1 MVGMRQ
7 ERIGVVRDQADHM
20 NGETSTDTRAEGT
33 AKRATRFAQNFEALL
48 ANISKV
54 IKGKDDA
61 IRMALVC
68 LLAEGHL
75 LVEDVPGVGKT
86 TLAKAIAGSIDG
98 SWQRIQFTPDLL
110 PSDVTGVQIY
120 NRASNEFVFH
130 PGGVFAN
137 VVIGDEINRASPK
150 TQSALLEVMEER
162 QVTVDSTPYLVPRP
176 FIVLATQNPVEHDGT
191 YDLPEAQIDRF
202 MMRLSI
208 GYPAPDDELSIIYG
222 DSTGGS
228 KVENLEA
235 VVGAAE
241 VRRMIALTDRIH
253 IAPSLGQYIVR
264 LTGATRI
271 MPELRLGV
279 SPRGTL
285 ALARAARAYAASVGR
300 PFVTADD
307 IKDLAPLVL
316 SHRMI
321 LTPEAEL
328 QGRSSLE
335 LLTNVLHSLPV
346 PQERLEG

>member
-1 MVGMRQ
+1 MRQ
-7 ERIGVVRDQADHM
+7 DEVDVDPTDGAMGDGPDTR
-20 NGETSTDTRAEGT
+20 GETPAH
-33 AKRATRFAQNFEALL
+33 RATRFATSFEVLL

-54 IKGKDDA
+54 IKGKEDA
-61 IRMALVC
+61 IRLALTC
-68 LLAEGHL
+68 LFAEGHL
-75 LVEDVPGVGKT
+75 LLEDVPGVGKT

-120 NRASNEFVFH
+120 SRATNEFVFH

-191 YDLPEAQIDRF
+191 YNLPEAQIDRF
-202 MMRLSI
+202 MMRLAI
-208 GYPAPDDELSIIYG
+208 GYPSLEDEMSIIYS
-222 DSTGGS
+222 DVSPAAQ
-228 KVENLEA
+228 VENLGA
-235 VVGAAE
+235 VVSAGDI
-241 VRRMIALTDRIH
+241 RRMIALTDRVH
-253 IAPSLGQYIVR
+253 IAPGLARYIVQ
-264 LTGATRI
+264 LTSATRT

-285 ALARAARAYAASVGR
+285 SLARAARSYAAAAGR

-316 SHRMI
+316 THRMI

-328 QGRSSLE
+328 QGRSSVE
-335 LLTNVLHSLPV
+335 LLMNLLHSMPV
-346 PQERLEG
+346 PQQRIEGSNGE

>member
-1 MVGMRQ
+1 MRQ
-7 ERIGVVRDQADHM
+7 DEVDVDPTDGAMSDGPDTR
-20 NGETSTDTRAEGT
+20 GETPAH
-33 AKRATRFAQNFEALL
+33 RATRFATSFEVLL

-54 IKGKDDA
+54 IKGKEDA
-61 IRMALVC
+61 IRLALTC
-68 LLAEGHL
+68 LFAEGHL
-75 LVEDVPGVGKT
+75 LLEDVPGVGKT

-120 NRASNEFVFH
+120 SRATNEFVFH

-191 YDLPEAQIDRF
+191 YNLPEAQIDRF
-202 MMRLSI
+202 MMRLAI
-208 GYPAPDDELSIIYG
+208 GYPSLEDEMSIIYS
-222 DSTGGS
+222 DVSPAAQ
-228 KVENLEA
+228 VENLGA
-235 VVGAAE
+235 VVSAGDI
-241 VRRMIALTDRIH
+241 RRMIALTDRVH
-253 IAPSLGQYIVR
+253 IAPGLARYIVQ
-264 LTGATRI
+264 LTSATRT

-285 ALARAARAYAASVGR
+285 SLARAARSYAAAAGR

-316 SHRMI
+316 THRMI

-328 QGRSSLE
+328 QGRSSVE
-335 LLTNVLHSLPV
+335 LLMNLLHSMPV
-346 PQERLEG
+346 PQQRIEGSSGE